1 MRSHALKRAVLGRP
15 IATAQEVHHR
25 LSKALAL
32 SVFSSDAISS
42 TAYATEEILIV
53 LLIAGTA
60 SLKWAFP
67 LSIAVAGLLAIVA
80 ISYQQTVHA
89 YPSGGGSYIVSTANL
104 GRKPGML
111 AASSLMIDYVMTV
124 AVSVAA
130 GVAAVDS
137 AFPSLLKYRVLISV
151 AIVVLMGLANL
162 RGLKE
167 SGRLFALPTYAFIIL
182 CGGLI
187 VVGLVRWSLGD
198 LHPVVSAP
206 QMATQGGLTLYLL
219 LRAFS
224 GGCSAMTGTEAIS
237 NGVPAFKPPE
247 ARNAGITLGVM
258 AAILGGFLLGV
269 TFLAQQL
276 HLAPKA
282 DGSETILS
290 MVGRSVYGNGA
301 VLYFALQ
308 FATMAILFMGA
319 NTSFADFPRLSSI
332 LARDGLM
339 PRQFMNRG
347 DKLAFSNGIIGLAA
361 LSMLVIVVFAGDVTR
376 MIPLYAVG
384 VFCSFTLSQSG
395 MVVHWFKVKGRRWR
409 GKAAMNGFGALLTGV
424 VLLVVLSTK
433 FLKGAYIVL
442 VAAAVLMLLFAYLDR
457 HYKRVARALEPP
469 DDEALRVL
477 VAEAAESR
485 RTMVVLF
492 VSQVNELT
500 ARSLAIGSSLRADSF
515 EAVTVSSDQAGLARL
530 RADWQAL
537 GVDVPLRVLPADSGR
552 FVAAAVRYV
561 RSLGPGPHRS
571 VVVVIPELVVEH
583 RWENLLHNPM
593 ALRLKAALLRIPWVM
608 AMNVPVPLRS
618 VAQPSVREAE
628 KADVHEDE
636 APPVHPLPH
645 LHL

>member
-1 MRSHALKRAVLGRP
+1 MKRVVLGRP
-15 IATAQEVHHR
+15 IATAQEMHHR
-25 LSKALAL
+25 LPKWLAL

-42 TAYATEEILIV
+42 TAYATEEILLV
-53 LLIAGTA
+53 LMIAGAT
-60 SLKWAFP
+60 SLKWAVP
-67 LSIAVAGLLAIVA
+67 ISIAVTGLLAIVA

-130 GVAAVDS
+130 GMAAIDS
-137 AFPSLLKYRVLISV
+137 AFPSLLRYRVPLSV
-151 AIVVLMGLANL
+151 IIVVLMTLANL
-162 RGLKE
+162 RGLRE
-167 SGRLFALPTYAFIIL
+167 SGRIFALPTYAFIVL
-182 CGGLI
+182 CGGL
-187 VVGLVRWSLGD
+187 VAVGMVRWLMGD

-206 QMATQGGLTLYLL
+206 QMAAQGGLTLYLL

-247 ARNAGITLGVM
+247 ARNAGMTLGTM
-258 AAILGGFLLGV
+258 AAILGVFLLGV

-276 HLAPKA
+276 HLAPSG

-290 MVGRSVYGNGA
+290 MVGRAVYGNGA
-301 VLYFALQ
+301 ILYFALQ

-347 DKLAFSNGIIGLAA
+347 DKLAFSNGIVGLAV
-361 LSMLVIVVFAGDVTR
+361 LSIVVIVVFAGEVTR

-395 MVVHWFKVKGRRWR
+395 MVVHWFRVRGRRWR
-409 GKAAMNGFGALLTGV
+409 GKALMNGFGALLTGV
-424 VLLVVLSTK
+424 VLAVVLSTK
-433 FLKGAYIVL
+433 FLQGAYIVF
-442 VAAAVLMLLFAYLDR
+442 VAAIVLMLIFGYLDR
-457 HYKRVARALEPP
+457 HYRKVAQALQPP
-469 DDEALRVL
+469 DDLALRAL
-477 VAEAAESR
+477 IADAAQPM
-485 RTMVVLF
+485 RTTAVLF

-500 ARSLAIGSSLRADSF
+500 ARSLAIGSSLRAERF
-515 EAVTVSSDQAGLARL
+515 EAVTVSSSESGLARL
-530 RADWQAL
+530 RSDWAAL
-537 GVDVPLRVLPADSGR
+537 GVSVPLRVLPADPGR
-552 FVAAAVRYV
+552 FVPTAVRYV
-561 RSLGPGPHRS
+561 RSLGPGPHHN

-583 RWENLLHNPM
+583 GWQNLLHNQN

-608 AMNVPVPLRS
+608 AMNVPVPLDNAPQPPPETAETTSRPARS
-618 VAQPSVREAE
+618 R
-628 KADVHEDE
+628 
-636 APPVHPLPH
+636 
-645 LHL
+645 